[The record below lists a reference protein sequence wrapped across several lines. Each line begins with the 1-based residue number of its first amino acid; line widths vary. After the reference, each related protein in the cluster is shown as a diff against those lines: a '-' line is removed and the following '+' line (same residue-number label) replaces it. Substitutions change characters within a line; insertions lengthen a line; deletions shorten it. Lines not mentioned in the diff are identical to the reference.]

1 MTFKT
6 TPRRLAKTFALV
18 AGMSV
23 LSMQAF
29 AGGDAA
35 LYGPTAPKGSS
46 FVRIYNASNAE
57 VSATVGSTN
66 LSDVAPLSS
75 SDFSFMPGGD
85 YSAKVGSQTLPVK
98 LAGDH

>member
-29 AGGDAA
+29 AAGDAD
-35 LYGPTAPKGSS
+35 PQW
-46 FVRIYNASNAE
+46 VAE
-57 VSATVGSTN
+57 LKQAGARQQN
-66 LSDVAPLSS
+66 VAINTKSETP
-75 SDFSFMPGGD
+75 DR
-85 YSAKVGSQTLPVK
+85 AQN
-98 LAGDH
+98 